1 MAANRALIVGIAGQ
15 DGSYLA
21 ELLLDEGYEVFGIVR
36 GSTSATF
43 ENLEPFRDR
52 LELTQVD
59 IGDEGALVEVLS
71 SCGPHEVYNLASP
84 SFVPRSWEQPVA
96 TAEVAVLGVT
106 ALLEAIRRVDGSI
119 RFFQASSNEIFGV
132 ARESPQTEETPLAP
146 VSPYG
151 AAKAYGHFLT
161 GCFRRYHGLHA
172 SSGILYTHESP
183 RRSPEFLMR
192 KVACAAAAISLGLES
207 EVRLGS
213 LDARRDWGFAGDSVR
228 AMWLMLRADEPEDYV
243 VATGESHSVR
253 ELVDVAFAH
262 VRLDPER
269 YVRVDESLIRG
280 SAELHDVLGDASKA
294 RERLGW
300 TRTVDFE
307 GLVRLLVD
315 ADVERLRAQLETA
328 ERSPGGER

>member
-21 ELLLDEGYEVFGIVR
+21 ELLLDDGYEVFGIVR

-52 LELTQVD
+52 LELRQVD
-59 IGDEGALVEVLS
+59 IRDEAALVELLS
-71 SCGPHEVYNLASP
+71 SCHPHEVYNLASP
-84 SFVPRSWEQPVA
+84 SFVPWTWELPVA

-119 RFFQASSNEIFGV
+119 RFFQASSNEMFGV

-161 GCFRRYHGLHA
+161 GSFRRHHGLHA

-183 RRSPEFLMR
+183 RRSPHFLMR
-192 KVACAAAAISLGLES
+192 KVARAAAAISLGLES
-207 EVRLGS
+207 EVRLGD

-228 AMWLMLRADEPEDYV
+228 AMWLMVRADEPDDYV

-253 ELVDVAFAH
+253 ELVEVAFAH
-262 VRLDPER
+262 VGLDHDR
-269 YVRVDESLIRG
+269 HVRVDESLIRG
-280 SAELHDVLGDASKA
+280 NTELQDVLGDSTKA
-294 RERLGW
+294 REQLGW
-300 TRTVDFE
+300 TPTVSFD
-307 GLVRLLVD
+307 GLVGLLVD
-315 ADVERLRAQLETA
+315 ADLERLRAQLETV
-328 ERSPGGER
+328 ESSRGGER

>member
-21 ELLLDEGYEVFGIVR
+21 ELLLGEGYEVFGIVR

-52 LELTQVD
+52 LELRRVD
-59 IGDEGALVEVLS
+59 IRDEAALVELLS
-71 SCGPHEVYNLASP
+71 SCRPHEVYNLASP
-84 SFVPRSWEQPVA
+84 SFVPRTWERPVA
-96 TAEVAVLGVT
+96 SAEVAVLGVT

-119 RFFQASSNEIFGV
+119 RFFQASSNEMFGV

-151 AAKAYGHFLT
+151 VAKAYGHFLT
-161 GCFRRYHGLHA
+161 GSFRLHYGLHA
-172 SSGILYTHESP
+172 TSGILYTHESP

-192 KVACAAAAISLGLES
+192 KVARAAAAISLGLES

-228 AMWLMLRADEPEDYV
+228 AMWLMVRSDEPDDYV

-253 ELVDVAFAH
+253 ELAEVAFAH
-262 VRLDPER
+262 VGLDPER
-269 YVRVDESLIRG
+269 HVRVDESLIRG
-280 SAELHDVLGDASKA
+280 NTELQDVLGDATKA

-300 TRTVDFE
+300 TPTVNFE
-307 GLVRLLVD
+307 GLVGLLVD
-315 ADVERLRAQLETA
+315 ADLERLRAQLETA